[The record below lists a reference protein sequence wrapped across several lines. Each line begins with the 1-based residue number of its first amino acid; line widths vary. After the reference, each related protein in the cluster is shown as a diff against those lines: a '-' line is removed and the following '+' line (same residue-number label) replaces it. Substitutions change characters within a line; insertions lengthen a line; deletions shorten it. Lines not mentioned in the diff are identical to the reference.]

1 MADLLTLLALLAGL
15 VFVVQSN
22 VSPQELAYTVKGF
35 IQNLFRRDGSSTPEG
50 QNRDES
56 AQIGYLEPGLGRRGY
71 SPVLGNMRGQ
81 QLAMRDRETPMDDVP
96 TSETGRSRDLYPLTP
111 DPVSA
116 DARPSS
122 HARIYH

>member
-35 IQNLFRRDGSSTPEG
+35 IQNLFRRDGSSTLEG

-56 AQIGYLEPGLGRRGY
+56 AQIGYLDSGLGRGGY
-71 SPVLGNMRGQ
+71 SPVIGNMRGQ
-81 QLAMRDRETPMDDVP
+81 QLAMKETPMDDVP
-96 TSETGRSRDLYPLTP
+96 TTETRRTRDLDPLTP
-111 DPVSA
+111 DPVSG
-116 DARPSS
+116 DTRRSS
-122 HARIYH
+122 RARIYR

>member
-22 VSPQELAYTVKGF
+22 VSPQELADTVRGF
-35 IQNLFRRDGSSTPEG
+35 IQNLFRRDGSSTLEG

-71 SPVLGNMRGQ
+71 SPVFGNMRGQ
-81 QLAMRDRETPMDDVP
+81 QLAMKDDETPMDDVA
-96 TSETGRSRDLYPLTP
+96 TSEMGRTRDFDPLTP
-111 DPVSA
+111 DPVSG
-116 DARPSS
+116 DARRSS
-122 HARIYH
+122 RARIYH